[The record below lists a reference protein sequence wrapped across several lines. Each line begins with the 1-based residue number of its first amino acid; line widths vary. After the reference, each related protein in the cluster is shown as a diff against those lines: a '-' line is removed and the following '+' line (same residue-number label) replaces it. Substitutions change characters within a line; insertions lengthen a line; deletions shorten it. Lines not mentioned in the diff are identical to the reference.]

1 MRNGHGFAA
10 NIGMRAQSWAD
21 LAANKPPQ
29 RESVDRPGS
38 SALKNSV
45 NRGLTWDKSATRYNV
60 LKHIYTDPCR
70 NLLDLHIPEHVW
82 NCSLFRRPQFC
93 S

>member
-1 MRNGHGFAA
+1 MTTQVRQVSLPSAKKPRWRAA
-10 NIGMRAQSWAD
+10 PLLARHLSAVMVLIPARDAGMFC
-21 LAANKPPQ
+21 LIP
-29 RESVDRPGS
+29 RP
-38 SALKNSV
+38 V
-45 NRGLTWDKSATRYNV
+45 CRYNV

>member
-1 MRNGHGFAA
+1 MALPSLQGAECHEDHCQFTPYNWGPLYL
-10 NIGMRAQSWAD
+10 I
-21 LAANKPPQ
+21 L
-29 RESVDRPGS
+29 VGS
-38 SALKNSV
+38 YTN
-45 NRGLTWDKSATRYNV
+45 RYNV

-82 NCSLFRRPQFC
+82 NYSLFRRPQFC